1 MLRRELGGIRVF
13 GEKTRPDKELR
24 TNYNNELDRLVL
36 QVFAEDHLKNINTG
50 MEMFLYPAKN
60 ANVKG
65 MTMLRRNLADSGG
78 QAWWQDLSHGA
89 ATISALARLCSQSLV
104 DSQAVETSESPELD
118 VATLPVE
125 ARTLL
130 KLAQQRGT
138 FEIRA
143 KKDGF
148 DSAERLL
155 AVAVEVE
162 PEQWRLLLD
171 KSTPRQTV
179 RFLEAFA
186 MLCGLGLVIHHV
198 QAEFSFSSLGFEK
211 AAELD
216 QQDAEVEKL
225 MGYGV
230 EVDG

>member
-1 MLRRELGGIRVF
+1 
-13 GEKTRPDKELR
+13 
-24 TNYNNELDRLVL
+24 
-36 QVFAEDHLKNINTG
+36 
-50 MEMFLYPAKN
+50 MFLCPVKN
-60 ANVKG
+60 AIAKG
-65 MTMLRRNLADSGG
+65 ITMLRRNLADSSG

-89 ATISALARLCSQSLV
+89 ATISALARLSSQALV
-104 DSQAVETSESPELD
+104 DSQTVKTSESPALD
-118 VATLPVE
+118 VTTLPVE
-125 ARTLL
+125 ARVLL
-130 KLAQQRGT
+130 RLAQQRGT

-186 MLCGLGLVIHHV
+186 MLCGLGLVLHHV
-198 QAEFSFSSLGFEK
+198 QAEFSFSSSGFEK
-211 AAELD
+211 AAEVD
-216 QQDAEVEKL
+216 GRDTEVEKL
-225 MGYGV
+225 MGFGV

>member
-1 MLRRELGGIRVF
+1 
-13 GEKTRPDKELR
+13 
-24 TNYNNELDRLVL
+24 
-36 QVFAEDHLKNINTG
+36 
-50 MEMFLYPAKN
+50 MEIFLCPAKN

-89 ATISALARLCSQSLV
+89 ATISALARLCSQALV
-104 DSQAVETSESPELD
+104 DSQTVKPSESPALD
-118 VATLPVE
+118 VTTLPVE
-125 ARTLL
+125 ARVLIR
-130 KLAQQRGT
+130 LAQQRGT

-186 MLCGLGLVIHHV
+186 MLCGLGLMIHHV
-198 QAEFSFSSLGFEK
+198 QAEFSFSSLGFER
-211 AAELD
+211 AAELN
-216 QQDAEVEKL
+216 QRDAEVEKL
-225 MGYGV
+225 LSYGF
-230 EVDG
+230 ELDGSRQYSPAAGR

>member
-1 MLRRELGGIRVF
+1 
-13 GEKTRPDKELR
+13 
-24 TNYNNELDRLVL
+24 
-36 QVFAEDHLKNINTG
+36 
-50 MEMFLYPAKN
+50 
-60 ANVKG
+60 
-65 MTMLRRNLADSGG
+65 MLRRNLTDPNG

-89 ATISALARLCSQSLV
+89 PTISALASLCSQALI
-104 DSQAVETSESPELD
+104 DSQLMLPADDPYAPPGLD
-118 VATLPVE
+118 VNTLRAE
-125 ARTLL
+125 ARALL
-130 KLAQQRGT
+130 CLAKRRGT

-148 DSAERLL
+148 DSAARLL

-171 KSTPRQTV
+171 KSEPRQTI

-186 MLCGLGLVIHHV
+186 SLCQKGLVLHHM

-211 AAELD
+211 AAEVD
-216 QQDAEVEKL
+216 SQNADVAKL
-225 MGYGV
+225 LSFGV

>member
-1 MLRRELGGIRVF
+1 MLGQ
-13 GEKTRPDKELR
+13 KST
-24 TNYNNELDRLVL
+24 
-36 QVFAEDHLKNINTG
+36 
-50 MEMFLYPAKN
+50 LYRAKN
-60 ANVKG
+60 AITEG
-65 MTMLRRNLADSGG
+65 MTMLKRNLIDSSS

-89 ATISALARLCSQSLV
+89 ATISALARLCSQALV
-104 DSQAVETSESPELD
+104 ESQTVNPEGSPQMD
-118 VATLPVE
+118 VQTLPAE
-125 ARTLL
+125 ARVLL
-130 KLAQQRGT
+130 RLAQQRGT

-148 DSAERLL
+148 DAAERLL

-186 MLCGLGLVIHHV
+186 TLCGLGLVMHHV

-211 AAELD
+211 SVEVNE
-216 QQDAEVEKL
+216 QDAEVEKL

>member
-1 MLRRELGGIRVF
+1 M
-13 GEKTRPDKELR
+13 
-24 TNYNNELDRLVL
+24 
-36 QVFAEDHLKNINTG
+36 
-50 MEMFLYPAKN
+50 
-60 ANVKG
+60 VKG
-65 MTMLRRNLADSGG
+65 MTMLRRNLTDSGG

-89 ATISALARLCSQSLV
+89 ATISALARLCSQALV
-104 DSQAVETSESPELD
+104 DSQTAVKTSKLPELD
-118 VATLPVE
+118 VTTLPVE
-125 ARTLL
+125 ARVLL

-186 MLCGLGLVIHHV
+186 MLCGLGLVLHHV

-211 AAELD
+211 AAEVD
-216 QQDAEVEKL
+216 GRDTEVEKL
-225 MGYGV
+225 MGFGV

>member
-1 MLRRELGGIRVF
+1 
-13 GEKTRPDKELR
+13 
-24 TNYNNELDRLVL
+24 
-36 QVFAEDHLKNINTG
+36 
-50 MEMFLYPAKN
+50 
-60 ANVKG
+60 
-65 MTMLRRNLADSGG
+65 MLRRNLADSGG
-78 QAWWQDLSHGA
+78 QGWWQDLSHGA

-104 DSQAVETSESPELD
+104 DSQTIESSESSELD
-118 VATLPVE
+118 VTTLPVE
-125 ARTLL
+125 ARALL
-130 KLAQQRGT
+130 KLAQRRGT

-155 AVAVEVE
+155 AVAVEVK

-179 RFLEAFA
+179 RLLEAFA

-198 QAEFSFSSLGFEK
+198 QAEFSFSSSGFER
-211 AAELD
+211 AAEID
-216 QQDAEVEKL
+216 GRDAEVEKL
-225 MGYGV
+225 MEYGV

>member
-1 MLRRELGGIRVF
+1 
-13 GEKTRPDKELR
+13 
-24 TNYNNELDRLVL
+24 
-36 QVFAEDHLKNINTG
+36 
-50 MEMFLYPAKN
+50 
-60 ANVKG
+60 
-65 MTMLRRNLADSGG
+65 MLRRNLGDSGG

-89 ATISALARLCSQSLV
+89 ATISALARLCSQALV
-104 DSQAVETSESPELD
+104 ESQTMKTSELPELD
-118 VATLPVE
+118 VTTLPVE
-125 ARTLL
+125 ARVLL

-155 AVAVEVE
+155 AVAVEVD

-211 AAELD
+211 AAEVD
-216 QQDAEVEKL
+216 GRDTEVEKL
-225 MGYGV
+225 MGFGV